1 MADFSGVT
9 FAKQNVTPADDGL
22 VRRAL
27 LSDSILTGCNF
38 SYSGYTL
45 SMSAGALIVCGRQ
58 IRHPSAQNWAVVG
71 AKSGYAR
78 LVLDIDLTK
87 SSTKELF
94 EQVSTTLE
102 YATDEAGFTEL
113 IQEDLN
119 VSGSH
124 YQIALCVVSLGEAG
138 ITGIVSQLDSAA
150 GTGGNFSVVGG
161 LTQPTSPKE
170 NMIWVKADVKKAPKY
185 VFAVA
190 APESPSEGLIW
201 FLATNAGIIT
211 QTNVYTSGAWKSVEA
226 SMYIGGKWV
235 TVSSKFDGILYDAGE
250 RYDEWNADAS
260 VGAEIS
266 KSPTLKGITRADGGV
281 GILYTKNKVLIDGF
295 TALHING
302 KTGGG
307 GYMAYVTSEPPAA
320 GKVSGVLASKTLSY
334 SSGGSG
340 ELDVSAISDGY
351 VVLYTGIGQSSFSY
365 NFDVSKVWLT

>member
-22 VRRAL
+22 IRRAL
-27 LSDSILTGCNF
+27 LSDGILTGCNF

-45 SMSAGALIVCGRQ
+45 SMRAGALIVCGRQ

-87 SSTKELF
+87 SSTKDLF

-102 YATDEAGFTEL
+102 YATDEDGFTEL
-113 IQEDLN
+113 TQEDLN

-161 LTQPTSPKE
+161 LTQPASPKE
-170 NMIWVKADVKKAPKY
+170 NMIWVKANVKKAPKY

-190 APESPSEGLIW
+190 APDSPSEGLIW
-201 FLATNAGIIT
+201 FLVSSSGAIT
-211 QTNVYTSGAWKSVEA
+211 QASAYTDGAWVTTDA
-226 SMYIGGKWV
+226 YMYLAGNWV
-235 TVSSKFDGILYDAGE
+235 QITAAWNGELFD
-250 RYDEWNADAS
+250 
-260 VGAEIS
+260 
-266 KSPTLKGITRADGGV
+266 
-281 GILYTKNKVLIDGF
+281 
-295 TALHING
+295 NG
-302 KTGGG
+302 NQYEDVTGGWSVDNSYYG
-307 GYMAYVTSEPPAA
+307 GGSIGTAIV
-320 GKVSGVLASKTLSY
+320 
-334 SSGGSG
+334 GGSG
-340 ELDVSAISDGY
+340 GNNSDQGSKIYTTKAILSGNYTKFKFTVTKASGSNKFSLKSGSISGATMAYHTFNGSAGTFAIAIPSGLPSFFPY
-351 VVLYTGIGQSSFSY
+351 LQTGSKGTCTIT
-365 NFDVSKVWLT
+365 KVWLER

>member
-22 VRRAL
+22 IRRAL
-27 LSDSILTGCNF
+27 LSDGILTGCNF

-45 SMSAGALIVCGRQ
+45 SMRAGALIVCGRQ

-170 NMIWVKADVKKAPKY
+170 NMIWVKANVKKAPKY

-190 APESPSEGLIW
+190 APDSPSEGLIW
-201 FLATNAGIIT
+201 FLASSSGAIT
-211 QTNVYTSGAWKSVEA
+211 QASAYTDGAWVTTDA
-226 SMYIGGKWV
+226 YMYLAGNWV
-235 TVSSKFDGILYDAGE
+235 QITAAWNGELFD
-250 RYDEWNADAS
+250 
-260 VGAEIS
+260 
-266 KSPTLKGITRADGGV
+266 
-281 GILYTKNKVLIDGF
+281 
-295 TALHING
+295 NG
-302 KTGGG
+302 NQYEDVTGGWSVDNSYYG
-307 GYMAYVTSEPPAA
+307 GGSIGTAIV
-320 GKVSGVLASKTLSY
+320 
-334 SSGGSG
+334 GGSG
-340 ELDVSAISDGY
+340 GNNSDQGSKIYTTKAILSGNY
-351 VVLYTGIGQSSFSY
+351 TKFKFVVTKASGSNKFSLKSGSISGATMAYHTFNGSTGTFAIAIPSGLPSFFPYLQTGSKGTCTIT
-365 NFDVSKVWLT
+365 KVWLER